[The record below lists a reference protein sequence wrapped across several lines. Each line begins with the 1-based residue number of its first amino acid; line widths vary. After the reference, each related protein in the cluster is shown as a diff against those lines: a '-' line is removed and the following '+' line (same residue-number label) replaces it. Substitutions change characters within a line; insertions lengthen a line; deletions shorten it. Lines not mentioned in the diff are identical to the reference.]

1 MEWAA
6 TQRTQALAI
15 IARARAIIEETR
27 SRILS
32 PEIRSS
38 YFATKRSIYDF
49 EISKLLATKRKRDAR
64 QRQGATTSS
73 GTLGPTAAPAG
84 LPPPSGDASPR
95 LANGASRAAPRVR
108 RRTEI
113 ARGTACLRATG
124 YDARPVFA
132 GGERRGG
139 VRDHAPRYW
148 FLSAPPPAVNLQHK
162 WTRFWPP
169 SRHRSLS

>member
-27 SRILS
+27 SRVLS

-64 QRQGATTSS
+64 QR
-73 GTLGPTAAPAG
+73 
-84 LPPPSGDASPR
+84 
-95 LANGASRAAPRVR
+95 
-108 RRTEI
+108 
-113 ARGTACLRATG
+113 
-124 YDARPVFA
+124 
-132 GGERRGG
+132 
-139 VRDHAPRYW
+139 
-148 FLSAPPPAVNLQHK
+148 
-162 WTRFWPP
+162 
-169 SRHRSLS
+169 